1 MDRQLPLGALVP
13 RSFFQHRSSY
23 TNQYNP
29 RTAAFERVKAND
41 KVSMPTPPVLQA
53 VESHSLAEAKK
64 MYPNLTGV
72 EICPTGRVFPVP
84 SQREKVYFQ
93 RAVRVADGRFASVS
107 RSDLTRKHAR
117 GFYYLSCDEEAM
129 MLSLT
134 SEKGAS
140 KTQLGS

>member
-64 MYPNLTGV
+64 IAKP
-72 EICPTGRVFPVP
+72 E
-84 SQREKVYFQ
+84 REKVYFQ